1 MGVGLVKVY
10 KALIRLVMGAL
21 SIPFLCLC
29 QKLSLSFFTVIK
41 LWSHKSSEYSS
52 PVPGPEAK
60 SFSSEITNPTPFT
73 LSYHNHTDANP
84 PLSFWLCTFFL
95 SSAFN
100 PFLFLPVFN
109 IPDTQRSLGETIPD
123 TASCS
128 LQGTNMWSCLS
139 LLLCL
144 SLYLTITPPE
154 TRSYFIFTLEAQ
166 RVPASLLVLTGL
178 HKHIFIKWNEWSFLK
193 SLSPC
198 VLPMGKTLF

>member
-1 MGVGLVKVY
+1 MYGVGVGLVKVY
-10 KALIRLVMGAL
+10 KALLRLVMGAL
-21 SIPFLCLC
+21 SILFLCLC
-29 QKLSLSFFTVIK
+29 QKLSLSFFTVTK

-95 SSAFN
+95 SIAFN

-128 LQGTNMWSCLS
+128 LQGTNICDHVYA
-139 LLLCL
+139 C
-144 SLYLTITPPE
+144 
-154 TRSYFIFTLEAQ
+154 FC
-166 RVPASLLVLTGL
+166 ASLC
-178 HKHIFIKWNEWSFLK
+178 IWQ
-193 SLSPC
+193 
-198 VLPMGKTLF
+198 